1 MIVQAVLNTG
11 TRMLREAGVEDP
23 IRDARILLAASLG
36 IKQGRLTLHIYDQI
50 DREMEA
56 AFLANVVERCEGKP
70 VSHLLG
76 QREFFG
82 RQFNVNPAVLDP
94 RPDTET
100 LIEAALS
107 KPFLE
112 VLDLGIGSGCI
123 LLTLLSELPEATGIG
138 TDVSEAALTVAQ
150 INANALGVSKRCAL
164 IESNWF
170 EAVGGRYDLIVSN
183 PPYIA
188 ADEMEGLEPELSFEP
203 RVALTDDSDGLSAY
217 RVIVPGAG
225 AHLTPGGRLLVEIG
239 WRQGEAVSTLFQ
251 EAGFETIAVSPD
263 LEGRDRVVSGVWP
276 K

>member
-1 MIVQAVLNTG
+1 VIVQAVLNTG